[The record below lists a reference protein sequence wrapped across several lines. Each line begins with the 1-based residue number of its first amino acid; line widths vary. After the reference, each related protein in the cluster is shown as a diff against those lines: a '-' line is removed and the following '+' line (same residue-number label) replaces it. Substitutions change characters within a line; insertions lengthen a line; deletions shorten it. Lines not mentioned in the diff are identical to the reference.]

1 MPQQAA
7 SGAPLPPPP
16 QPSASSSPP
25 PQPRP
30 SPPPRERCLG
40 LCSFAASASLAQPR
54 CYGLRLAAEAAA
66 SDAARSERPTS
77 ARLPDDFRFYCLG
90 RTTFDATGRA
100 AAAAAGTSG
109 RPPLPVCE
117 GVELLIVGVAE
128 AEAAG
133 PPRRA
138 PASGSSGGAAAAT
151 PPRRLSSS
159 SAPASASGSSGGAA
173 ASGPGKV
180 PPGLLSENGPFAG
193 FKEKFAKVADRNL
206 SRMQQSLGAAFEAAR
221 SLASRVGGGGSGQR

>member
-138 PASGSSGGAAAAT
+138 PASGSSGGAAA
-151 PPRRLSSS
+151 
-159 SAPASASGSSGGAA
+159 
-173 ASGPGKV
+173 SGPGKV